1 MSDQILFAIYGF
13 LMIALVIV
21 VRAEFVRTRRGQ
33 SQKPA
38 YIDGWSMARDGG
50 STGKR

>member
-1 MSDQILFAIYGF
+1 MSDQVLFAIYGL
-13 LMIALVIV
+13 LMLGLVIL
-21 VRAEFVRTRRGQ
+21 VRAEFVRTRKGQ

-38 YIDGWSMARDGG
+38 YIDGWSMAKNGW